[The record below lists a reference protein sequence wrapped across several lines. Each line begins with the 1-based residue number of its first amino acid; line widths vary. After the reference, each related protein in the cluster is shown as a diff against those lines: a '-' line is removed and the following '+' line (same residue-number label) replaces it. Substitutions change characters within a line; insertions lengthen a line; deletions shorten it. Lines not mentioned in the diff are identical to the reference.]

1 MYKNIKVIAF
11 DADDTLWVNEPY
23 FQATEHQFCLLLSQ
37 YMEEKQLS
45 KILLQTEIKN
55 IPIYGYGIKGFMLSM
70 IETALQVSDNQVDT
84 TTLSK
89 TIELGKEMLNQE
101 IELLDGVVETLE
113 SLYGKYKLVLA
124 TKGDLLDQERKLQRS
139 GLEKYFHHIEIMSE
153 KDEKGYQ
160 KLLQHLD
167 IQPDTFLMIG
177 NSLKSDVL
185 PVLNIGGYAI
195 HVPYHTTWALERIE
209 HEIKHQNFK
218 HLDKILDIKTHIL

>member
-1 MYKNIKVIAF
+1 MSKKIKVIAF

-45 KILLQTEIKN
+45 ETLLQTEIRN

-70 IETALQVSDNQVDT
+70 IEASLQVSDNQVDT

-89 TIELGKEMLNQE
+89 IIELGQAMLNQK
-101 IELLDGVVETLE
+101 IELLEGVEDVLK
-113 SLYGKYKLVLA
+113 SLHGKYKLVLA

-153 KDEKGYQ
+153 KDEKGYE
-160 KLLQHLD
+160 KLIKHLD
-167 IQPDTFLMIG
+167 IEPYEFLMIG
-177 NSLKSDVL
+177 NSPKSDIL
-185 PVLNIGGYAI
+185 PVLNIGGHAFHI
-195 HVPYHTTWALERIE
+195 PYHTTWALEKVE
-209 HEIKHQNFK
+209 GNIKHENFK
-218 HLDKILDIKTHIL
+218 HFDKIMDVKSSIL

>member
-1 MYKNIKVIAF
+1 MNTIKIVAF

-23 FQATEHQFCLLLSQ
+23 FQATEHQFCLLLAE

-45 KILLQTEIKN
+45 KTLLQVEIKN

-89 TIELGKEMLNQE
+89 IIALGKEMLNQE
-101 IELLDGVVETLE
+101 IELLDGVVDVLE
-113 SLYGKYKLVLA
+113 SLHGKYKLVLA

-160 KLLQHLD
+160 KLVQHLD
-167 IQPDTFLMIG
+167 IQADEFLMIG
-177 NSLKSDVL
+177 NSLKSDIL
-185 PVLNIGGYAI
+185 PVLNIGGHAY

-209 HEIKHQNFK
+209 EDVKHEKFK
-218 HLDKILDIKTHIL
+218 HFDKIWEVKSCIL

>member
-1 MYKNIKVIAF
+1 MYKNIKVVAF

-23 FQATEHQFCLLLSQ
+23 FQATEHQFCMLLAQ
-37 YMEEKQLS
+37 YMEEKELS
-45 KILLQTEIKN
+45 KALLQNEIRN

-70 IETALQVSDNQVDT
+70 IETALQVSDNQLDT

-89 TIELGKEMLNQE
+89 IIALGKEMLNQK
-101 IELLDGVVETLE
+101 IELLEGVEETLK

-160 KLLQHLD
+160 KLIKHLD
-167 IQPDTFLMIG
+167 IDVNDFLMIG
-177 NSLKSDVL
+177 NSPKSDIL
-185 PVLNIGGYAI
+185 PVLKIGGHAI
-195 HVPYHTTWALERIE
+195 HIPYHTTWALEQVE
-209 HEIKHQNFK
+209 NDIKHQNFK
-218 HLDKILDIKTHIL
+218 YFNQIKDVLALF